1 MNEKQEKHKQ
11 LIELI
16 KEMDT
21 YVDYLRNNI
30 HNQLAEKFHKD
41 PEILIAFL
49 PIKKEEIIN
58 MPIEKC
64 KEFLN
69 KYSSTDTDSSD
80 EEKSDEDI
88 YNEMNIIKDMS
99 TMIYSAEK
107 EVSVIKKQSTEVLDE
122 YVNYLS
128 SDKVKAARENKLN
141 NLKAVVEEETDEI
154 AKKKIKNMIE
164 AMESANSYDFL
175 LKRFDKFGKDEIDN
189 ILEGYFNPKKGSYI
203 IKKFQ
208 SKIKQFGY
216 NPNVMKYFFNIEET
230 FLPEEYH
237 PFNNLFLFIYVRMVS
252 YSDAYNKEEKLF
264 VQSLTGALADLFYH
278 KFDSEESEKAF
289 TDMICKVLDKFMDK
303 VEYFKENNTTYA
315 EHPVRKEQ
323 IMEHE
328 SKVRAALYKKFELLK
343 YDWKDVNPDDI
354 DIQKLQDMY
363 VDYTFKLV
371 DEQTPSEDEEDVELE
386 MTDDLTPVASKAVE
400 DIKTYVEKTK

>member
-69 KYSSTDTDSSD
+69 KYSSTDTDSRD

-128 SDKVKAARENKLN
+128 SDQVKAARDNKLN
-141 NLKAVVEEETDEI
+141 NLKAVVDEETDEI

-164 AMESANSYDFL
+164 AMESANSYGFL
-175 LKRFDKFGKDEIDN
+175 LRRFDKFGKDEIDN
-189 ILEGYFNPKKGSYI
+189 ILEG
-203 IKKFQ
+203 
-208 SKIKQFGY
+208 
-216 NPNVMKYFFNIEET
+216 
-230 FLPEEYH
+230 
-237 PFNNLFLFIYVRMVS
+237 
-252 YSDAYNKEEKLF
+252 
-264 VQSLTGALADLFYH
+264 
-278 KFDSEESEKAF
+278 
-289 TDMICKVLDKFMDK
+289 
-303 VEYFKENNTTYA
+303 
-315 EHPVRKEQ
+315 
-323 IMEHE
+323 
-328 SKVRAALYKKFELLK
+328 
-343 YDWKDVNPDDI
+343 
-354 DIQKLQDMY
+354 
-363 VDYTFKLV
+363 
-371 DEQTPSEDEEDVELE
+371 
-386 MTDDLTPVASKAVE
+386 
-400 DIKTYVEKTK
+400 